1 MLYVSGSASTKFVCP
16 VDEEESG
23 VNCTFS
29 TSAACNYTIAI
40 MQGMHAW
47 NYKSQ
52 FTHGKNLPIVDVSGT
67 PYGKLVFKTEKDDT
81 FFIFKKMV
89 KGKMSC
95 SVCTEV
101 LIELNVPIIS
111 KKN

>member
-1 MLYVSGSASTKFVCP
+1 MLYVSGSASTTFVCP
-16 VDEEESG
+16 VDKEESG

-29 TSAACNYTIAI
+29 TSAACNYTKTII
-40 MQGMHAW
+40 QGMNAW

-81 FFIFKKMV
+81 FLYCKNCQRA
-89 KGKMSC
+89 S
-95 SVCTEV
+95 
-101 LIELNVPIIS
+101 IS
-111 KKN
+111 RLK